1 MKKFFSLF
9 LMISVFGFGQE
20 LDENALFQ
28 EDTLITEAPLLTNT
42 SSKGISLTGN
52 IQSLFT
58 YSFERD
64 KLTNKDS
71 QATNLFSYGIGG
83 DIFVD
88 IRQEKGYKAFVDIGF
103 LATSGGVPLLR
114 TYVDP
119 LTATSLPLIE
129 TNSFLVQIKEAFVDF
144 PLFHLL
150 YFRFGKQY
158 LTWGTTYFWNPT
170 DLLNRERKTL
180 STLNTPREGIWGI
193 KLHIPYQTLFNW
205 YTFLDTTEI
214 KNLSTSALASRLELL
229 LGNAEI
235 GLCGWWKKHS
245 LSVYG
250 ADLSTRLWGW
260 DIKAEGSLSYGD
272 NRPVLKEEMIP
283 YGPLTIT
290 NYTTEKTTN
299 KWVYRIA
306 VNFSHSWELWDVKE
320 RLSTMVEVFYNSE
333 GKNDSLFENPT
344 KTQVALLSGAYVPNE
359 YGKWYGLLSIGF
371 RKLFVSEV
379 SSQIYILWNIEDR
392 SAVLSSTLFYN
403 PVDEVQSSLGLVWY
417 TGKDKQEYTSTD
429 FPVVLT
435 AQFSLKF

>member
-1 MKKFFSLF
+1 MKKLCFLF
-9 LMISVFGFGQE
+9 LVISIAFSQTM
-20 LDENALFQ
+20 DEDALFQ
-28 EDTLITEAPLLTNT
+28 EEGFITEAPPLTNY
-42 SSKGISLTGN
+42 SSKGVFLTGN
-52 IQSLFT
+52 IQSQFS
-58 YSFERD
+58 YSLHRD
-64 KLTNKDS
+64 RMTNKES
-71 QATNLFSYGIGG
+71 RETNRFSYGIGG

-103 LATSGGVPLLR
+103 LAASGGIPLLH
-114 TYVDP
+114 TCVDP
-119 LTATSLPLIE
+119 FTSTSLSLIE
-129 TNSFLVQIKEAFVDF
+129 TNSFAIQVKEAFVDF
-144 PLFHLL
+144 PLFNLL
-150 YFRFGKQY
+150 YLRFGKQY
-158 LTWGTTYFWNPT
+158 LSWGTTYFWNPT

-180 STLNTPREGIWGI
+180 ATLNTTREGIWGV
-193 KLHIPYQTLFNW
+193 KLHLPYKTLVNW
-205 YTFLDTTEI
+205 YTFVDMTDTQLLEDA
-214 KNLSTSALASRLELL
+214 ALASRLETVF
-229 LGNAEI
+229 GNTEI
-235 GLCGWWKKHS
+235 GLCGWWKKHFI
-245 LSVYG
+245 SVYG

-272 NRPVLKEEMIP
+272 NRPRLKEEMIP

-290 NYTTEKTTN
+290 NYSTEKITN

-306 VNFSHSWELWDVKE
+306 LNLSRSWEVWDVKD

-359 YGKWYGLLSIGF
+359 YGKWYGLFSLGF

-379 SSQIYILWNIEDR
+379 SSQIYILWNIEDS

-403 PVDEVQSSLGLVWY
+403 PVDEVQSSVGLVWY
-417 TGKDKQEYTSTD
+417 TGKDKQEYTSPD

>member
-1 MKKFFSLF
+1 MKKLFSLF

-119 LTATSLPLIE
+119 FTATPLPLIE

-170 DLLNRERKTL
+170 DLLNRERKSL
-180 STLNTPREGIWGI
+180 SSLNTPREGIWGI

-205 YTFLDTTEI
+205 YTFLDTTET
-214 KNLSTSALASRLELL
+214 KDLSTSALASRLELL
-229 LGNAEI
+229 LGNTEI
-235 GLCGWWKKHS
+235 GLCGWWKKHFI
-245 LSVYG
+245 SVYG

-283 YGPLTIT
+283 SGPLTIT
-290 NYTTEKTTN
+290 NYTTEKITN

-306 VNFSHSWELWDVKE
+306 INFSRSWELWDVKE

-371 RKLFVSEV
+371 RKLFVREL
-379 SSQIYILWNIEDR
+379 SSHMYLLWNIEDR
-392 SAVLSSTLFYN
+392 SAILSPKLSYSPL
-403 PVDEVQSSLGLVWY
+403 DEVQATVGIMWY
-417 TGKDKQEYTSTD
+417 AGEEKREYTATD
-429 FPVVLT
+429 TPLVLT
-435 AQFSLKF
+435 AEVLLKF